1 MSDLRAMLGDR
12 YSDAIDMAVGVMIQ
26 QVAIS
31 SARRKNGGREPT
43 QQEVALESKWFNP
56 HPSSSFCLYLTQE
69 ITQVFEVVLPD
80 LLADA
85 WDEGYRDGQHD
96 EHEFRPGRKTTNPYR
111 QEANHG

>member
-43 QQEVALESKWFNP
+43 QHEVALESKWFNP
-56 HPSSSFCLYLTQE
+56 HPSSKYAALRNAYGGRAVESRFERLAHDVPAVQCGGC
-69 ITQVFEVVLPD
+69 VFRGLEV
-80 LLADA
+80 
-85 WDEGYRDGQHD
+85 E
-96 EHEFRPGRKTTNPYR
+96 TC
-111 QEANHG
+111 